1 MEIPGAGYGGAWSE
15 ALRTAVKQ
23 LPPPSPT
30 QYLLEPFGSRCALPP
45 IGHVPEQPGTTAQ
58 EPAPPPRFRI
68 LVKSHLLQ
76 EDLAQPTS
84 KSKRERPRGGG
95 VSETGV
101 RGRDHQGAIVT
112 HTERTRAWPPRRKG
126 GDGACLATHCTEG
139 SCGTWANPWERRGF
153 SGTDSEGL
161 PVSSK
166 NVEIED

>member
-45 IGHVPEQPGTTAQ
+45 IGHVPEQPGTAAQ

-84 KSKRERPRGGG
+84 KSKQERPRGGG

-112 HTERTRAWPPRRKG
+112 HTERTPG
-126 GDGACLATHCTEG
+126 LATQAQGRGRGVPSDPLHGGELRDVG
-139 SCGTWANPWERRGF
+139 EPWGKKR
-153 SGTDSEGL
+153 L
-161 PVSSK
+161 QWH
-166 NVEIED
+166 